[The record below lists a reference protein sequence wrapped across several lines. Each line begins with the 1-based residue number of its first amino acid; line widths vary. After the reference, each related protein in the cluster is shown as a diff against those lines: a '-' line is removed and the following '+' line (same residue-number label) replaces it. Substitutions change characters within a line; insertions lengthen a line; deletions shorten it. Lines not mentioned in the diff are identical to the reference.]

1 MKIISLII
9 MNLFALVISTSTIT
23 TTTTTTTT
31 TSTTTTTT
39 IKSNLTDF
47 FNKIQA
53 NITQIIR
60 DENFNEHLNDFIF
73 KLNKLENITSTN
85 TIISQIIST
94 LNTSIATQKFQENLL
109 QPFLNNFDLNQIKNI
124 FDLFLSDNNQE
135 HSSFLVKK
143 IEIFLKKLISQLLA
157 SKSVQNA
164 IKQCLSSA
172 ELVFGRI
179 DLNSLFKQVQNGY
192 DQAINNPETMK
203 LFLNSLNQLKNI
215 FFS

>member
-9 MNLFALVISTSTIT
+9 INLFALVISTST
-23 TTTTTTTT
+23 TTTTTTT
-31 TSTTTTTT
+31 TS
-39 IKSNLTDF
+39 IKSNLTDL
-47 FNKIQA
+47 FNKIQT
-53 NITQIIR
+53 NITQIIK

-73 KLNKLENITSTN
+73 KLSKLENITNITSAN

-94 LNTSIATQKFQENLL
+94 LNTSTTTQKFQENIL

-124 FDLFLSDNNQE
+124 FDLLLSDKNQE
-135 HSSFLVKK
+135 HSSFLVEK
-143 IEIFLKKLISQLLA
+143 IENFLKKLISQLLA

-164 IKQCLSSA
+164 LKQCLSSA

-179 DLNSLFKQVQNGY
+179 DLNSLLKQVQNGY

>member
-9 MNLFALVISTSTIT
+9 INLFALVISTST
-23 TTTTTTTT
+23 TTTTTTT
-31 TSTTTTTT
+31 TS
-39 IKSNLTDF
+39 IKSNLTDL
-47 FNKIQA
+47 FNKIQT
-53 NITQIIR
+53 NITQIIK

-73 KLNKLENITSTN
+73 KLSKLENITNITSAN

-94 LNTSIATQKFQENLL
+94 LNTSTTTQKFQENIL

-124 FDLFLSDNNQE
+124 FDLLLSDKNQE
-135 HSSFLVKK
+135 HSSFLVEK
-143 IEIFLKKLISQLLA
+143 IENFLKKLISQLLA

-164 IKQCLSSA
+164 LKQCLSSA

-179 DLNSLFKQVQNGY
+179 DLNSLLKQVQNGY
-192 DQAINNPETMK
+192 DQAINNPETIK

>member
-9 MNLFALVISTSTIT
+9 INLFALVISTST
-23 TTTTTTTT
+23 
-31 TSTTTTTT
+31 TTTTTT
-39 IKSNLTDF
+39 IKSNLTDL
-47 FNKIQA
+47 FNKIQT
-53 NITQIIR
+53 NITQIIK

-73 KLNKLENITSTN
+73 KLSKLENITNITSTN

-94 LNTSIATQKFQENLL
+94 LNTSTTTQKFQENLL

-124 FDLFLSDNNQE
+124 FDLFLLSDNSQE

-143 IEIFLKKLISQLLA
+143 IENFLKKLISQLLA

-164 IKQCLSSA
+164 LKQCLTSA

-179 DLNSLFKQVQNGY
+179 DLNSLLKQVQNGY

-203 LFLNSLNQLKNI
+203 LYLNSLNQLKNI

>member
-9 MNLFALVISTSTIT
+9 IIINLFALVISTSTT
-23 TTTTTTTT
+23 TT
-31 TSTTTTTT
+31 TTTTTT
-39 IKSNLTDF
+39 IKSNLTDL
-47 FNKIQA
+47 FNKIQT
-53 NITQIIR
+53 NITQIIK

-73 KLNKLENITSTN
+73 KLSKLENITNITSTN

-94 LNTSIATQKFQENLL
+94 LNTSTTTQKFQENIL

-124 FDLFLSDNNQE
+124 FDLFLSDKNQE

-143 IEIFLKKLISQLLA
+143 IENFLKKLISQLLA

-164 IKQCLSSA
+164 LKQCLSSA

-179 DLNSLFKQVQNGY
+179 DLNSLLKQVQNGY